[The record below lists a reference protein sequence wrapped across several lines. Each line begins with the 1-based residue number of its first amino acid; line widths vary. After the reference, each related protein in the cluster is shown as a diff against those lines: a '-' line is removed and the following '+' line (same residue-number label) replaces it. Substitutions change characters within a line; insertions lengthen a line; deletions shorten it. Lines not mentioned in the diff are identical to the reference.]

1 MAHVA
6 ELRFLALPLA
16 VEPAIVIRD
25 RAVRLVRPARAMEVA
40 GGIAAAGT
48 ISVAILSRRLL
59 VNGPEALDRRPRL
72 QPSTTSSAW
81 SAAVRPQRAIQ
92 ARGNRS
98 VFSMVWVTEVGAL
111 SKLRCSRS

>member
-16 VEPAIVIRD
+16 VVPAIVIRD

-40 GGIAAAGT
+40 GGIAAAG
-48 ISVAILSRRLL
+48 AILSRRLL

-92 ARGNRS
+92 ARGNRP
-98 VFSMVWVTEVGAL
+98 VFSMVWVTAVGAL
-111 SKLRCSRS
+111 SRLRCSRS